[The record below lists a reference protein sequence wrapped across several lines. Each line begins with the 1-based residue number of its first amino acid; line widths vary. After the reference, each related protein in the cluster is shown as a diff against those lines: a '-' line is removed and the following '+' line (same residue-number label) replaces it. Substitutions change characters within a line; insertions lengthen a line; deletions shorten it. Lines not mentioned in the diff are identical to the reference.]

1 MAYLYFAIFS
11 KLLVINHNNARCK
24 MLLERFVFSFLLNF
38 GRWNHLQVLF
48 NGVVRIV
55 FCQIFDT
62 HFSRVESRM
71 YDFSLIILLLGL
83 DYTKFMVKMVNY
95 LFLKWWVRFW
105 LSIECIIELRL
116 INETVQQSME
126 PIHFIDLRS
135 FKSQEWWKSKM
146 ILV

>member
-62 HFSRVESRM
+62 HFPRVESRM

-95 LFLKWWVRFW
+95 LFLKWWVRLW

-116 INETVQQSME
+116 INEIVSRVMKIKDGTCL
-126 PIHFIDLRS
+126 I
-135 FKSQEWWKSKM
+135 
-146 ILV
+146 